1 MNIDQFLT
9 QHKDGHDPLDSQILL
24 AHIIG
29 HPRTWLLSH
38 LDAPLTP
45 PQLDSA
51 TQAFAQLRAGTPL
64 PYILGHWEFYGL
76 DLNVTKDVLIPR
88 PETELL
94 VERAVAWIKAAP
106 QRTSIADIGT
116 GSGAIAVS
124 LATQLPN
131 VHILAT
137 DISSAALNVAR
148 SNAKKFNVEKQ
159 IEFIE
164 CDLLPDD
171 GQWTADDRVSSTV
184 SPLGKVSGPSSFNL
198 ICANLPYIPTQT
210 LHELPIYGRE
220 PTLALDGGADG
231 LDVYRRLLKLAPPRL
246 APHSMMLFELEA
258 SQGTSAFNLAYDMLD
273 EVSIQLHQDFS
284 GHDRLLEISLP

>member
-9 QHKDGHDPLDSQILL
+9 QYQNDRDPLDAQVLL
-24 AHIIG
+24 SHIIG
-29 HPRTWLLSH
+29 HPRTWLLAH

-45 PQLDSA
+45 PQFDSA
-51 TQAFAQLRAGTPL
+51 TEAFVQLQAGTPL
-64 PYILGHWEFYGL
+64 PYILGHWEFFGL
-76 DLNVTKDVLIPR
+76 DLEVSPHVLIPR

-94 VERAVAWIKAAP
+94 VEKAIAWIKASP

-124 LATQLPN
+124 LATQLTH

-137 DISSAALNVAR
+137 DISSAALTVAKN
-148 SNAKKFNVEKQ
+148 NARKFNVDKQ

-164 CDLLPDD
+164 CDLLPTFDL
-171 GQWTADDRVSSTV
+171 QPST
-184 SPLGKVSGPSSFNL
+184 FNL
-198 ICANLPYIPTQT
+198 ICANLPYIPTKT
-210 LHELPIYGRE
+210 LHTLPIYGRE
-220 PTLALDGGADG
+220 PTLALDGGPDG
-231 LDVYRRLLKLAPPRL
+231 LDVYRRLLKLAPQRL

-258 SQGTSAFNLAYDMLD
+258 SQGTQAFNLAYDMLD

-284 GHDRLLEISLP
+284 GHDRLLEINLP

>member
-1 MNIDQFLT
+1 MNINEFLDQY
-9 QHKDGHDPLDSQILL
+9 KDEQDTLDSQVLL
-24 AHIIG
+24 AHVMG
-29 HPRTWLLSH
+29 HPRTWLLTH

-45 PQLDSA
+45 PQFDSA
-51 TQAFAQLRAGTPL
+51 KEAFTQLQAGTPL
-64 PYILGHWEFYGL
+64 PYILGHWEFFGL
-76 DLNVTKDVLIPR
+76 DFNVTKDVLIPR

-94 VERAVAWIKAAP
+94 VEKAIAWIKASP

-116 GSGAIAVS
+116 GCGAIAVS

-137 DISSAALNVAR
+137 DISSAALKVAK

-171 GQWTADDRVSSTV
+171 GHWTADHLSSPTIHSVPFGDR
-184 SPLGKVSGPSSFNL
+184 PLSFNL

-220 PTLALDGGADG
+220 PTLALDGGLDG
-231 LDVYRRLLKLAPPRL
+231 LDIYRRLLKLAPKRL
-246 APHSMMLFELEA
+246 ARHSMMLFELEA
-258 SQGTSAFNLAYDMLD
+258 SQGTKAFNLAYDMLD
-273 EVSIQLHQDFS
+273 EVSIHLHQDFC
-284 GHDRLLEISLP
+284 GHDRLLEINVR

>member
-94 VERAVAWIKAAP
+94 VEKAVAWIKAAP

-116 GSGAIAVS
+116 GSGAIAVA
-124 LATQLPN
+124 LATQLPD

-137 DISSAALNVAR
+137 DISSAALDVAR

-164 CDLLPDD
+164 CDLLPTFDL
-171 GQWTADDRVSSTV
+171 RPST
-184 SPLGKVSGPSSFNL
+184 FNL

-231 LDVYRRLLKLAPPRL
+231 LDVYRRLLKLATPRL

>member
-1 MNIDQFLT
+1 MNINEFLDQYKT
-9 QHKDGHDPLDSQILL
+9 GQDALDSQVLL
-24 AHIIG
+24 SHIIG

-51 TQAFAQLRAGTPL
+51 TQAFARLQAGTPL
-64 PYILGHWEFYGL
+64 PYILGHWEFFGL

-94 VERAVAWIKAAP
+94 VEKAIAWIKASP

-116 GSGAIAVS
+116 GSGAIAIA
-124 LATQLPN
+124 LATQLPEI
-131 VHILAT
+131 HILAT
-137 DISSAALNVAR
+137 DISPAALNVAR

-159 IEFIE
+159 IEFVE
-164 CDLLPDD
+164 CDLLP
-171 GQWTADDRVSSTV
+171 SSD
-184 SPLGKVSGPSSFNL
+184 LRPSTFNL

-210 LHELPIYGRE
+210 LYALPIYGHE
-220 PTLALDGGADG
+220 PTLALDGGGDG
-231 LDVYRRLLKLAPPRL
+231 LDVYRRLLKLAPERL
-246 APHSMMLFELEA
+246 AMHSMMLFELEA
-258 SQGTSAFNLAYDMLD
+258 SQGTKAFNLAYDMLD

-284 GHDRLLEISLP
+284 GHDRLLEINLP

>member
-9 QHKDGHDPLDSQILL
+9 QHKDGQDPLDSQVLL

-38 LDAPLTP
+38 LDAPLTS

-51 TQAFAQLRAGTPL
+51 TEAFARLQAGTPL
-64 PYILGHWEFYGL
+64 PYILGHWEFFGL
-76 DLNVTKDVLIPR
+76 DLNITKDVLIPR

-94 VERAVAWIKAAP
+94 VEKAIAWIKASS
-106 QRTSIADIGT
+106 QRTSIADVGT

-124 LATQLPN
+124 LATQLPH

-159 IEFIE
+159 IEFVE
-164 CDLLPDD
+164 CDLLPTPDL
-171 GQWTADDRVSSTV
+171 RPST
-184 SPLGKVSGPSSFNL
+184 FNL

-210 LHELPIYGRE
+210 LHTLPIYGRE
-220 PTLALDGGADG
+220 PTLALDGGVDG
-231 LDVYRRLLKLAPPRL
+231 LDVYRRLLKLAPQRL
-246 APHSMMLFELEA
+246 ATHSMMLFELEA

-284 GHDRLLEISLP
+284 GHDRLLEINLP

>member
-1 MNIDQFLT
+1 MNINEFLDQYKT
-9 QHKDGHDPLDSQILL
+9 DQDALDSQVLL
-24 AHIIG
+24 SHIIG

-51 TQAFAQLRAGTPL
+51 TQAFAQLQAGTPL
-64 PYILGHWEFYGL
+64 PYILGHWEFFGL

-94 VERAVAWIKAAP
+94 VEKAIAWIKSAP

-124 LATQLPN
+124 LATQLPE

-137 DISSAALNVAR
+137 DISSAALDVAR

-171 GQWTADDRVSSTV
+171 GQWTANDRASSIV
-184 SPLGKVSGPSSFNL
+184 RGPLSFNL
-198 ICANLPYIPTQT
+198 ICANLPYIPTKT
-210 LHELPIYGRE
+210 LHALPIYGHE

-231 LDVYRRLLKLAPPRL
+231 LDVYRRLLKLAPSRL
-246 APHSMMLFELEA
+246 APHGMMLFELEA

-273 EVSIQLHQDFS
+273 EVSIQLHQDFA
-284 GHDRLLEISLP
+284 GHDRLLEINLP

>member
-76 DLNVTKDVLIPR
+76 DPNVTKDVLIPR

-94 VERAVAWIKAAP
+94 VEKAVAWIKAAP

-116 GSGAIAVS
+116 GSGAIAVA
-124 LATQLPN
+124 LATQLPD

-137 DISSAALNVAR
+137 DISPAALRVAK
-148 SNAKKFNVEKQ
+148 SNAQKFNVEKQ

-171 GQWTADDRVSSTV
+171 GQWTADD
-184 SPLGKVSGPSSFNL
+184 LASSFNL

-210 LHELPIYGRE
+210 LRELPIYGRE

-231 LDVYRRLLKLAPPRL
+231 LDVYRRLLKLAPGHL
-246 APHSMMLFELEA
+246 APRSMMLFELEA

-273 EVSIQLHQDFS
+273 EVSIQLHRDFA
-284 GHDRLLEISLP
+284 GHERLLEINLP